1 MGQAMN
7 RRSSSTSNSKRNIVF
22 LLKLVAAICLLAGYI
37 YHVLPQYENGYNAS
51 LIDKVERLESI
62 DEPKIVLLGHSSLTF
77 GIDSERIEE
86 AFGMPV
92 VNMGL
97 HGGNGNAFH
106 EEMAKYN
113 VAQGDIYIIC
123 HSDYDDDNVIQ
134 DAMTAWSSI
143 ENHLNLWKILRVN
156 DIGTMAKAFP
166 IYLKH
171 CLGYHSAGTGNQ
183 DPGGLYARSAFNEYG
198 DVALLRE
205 GNQYTFEGE
214 VVPPGIGD
222 AAVDRINEL
231 NGYLTKRG
239 ATLLVAGY
247 PIGNG
252 NVTAEAAEFEA
263 FQEQLADRLDCPVI
277 SNYADYMFDYRYFY
291 DTNLH
296 LNTEGVA
303 LRTGQLISDIK
314 RWKSTGTD
322 ADMDMDEYTDIIAD
336 DNLPHIDYM
345 NQYLDALG
353 KARDRY
359 TIIISA
365 GDGASAAMSE
375 ELRKGFQ
382 AIGLSADWPRRDGD
396 GYVAVVEQGQLIAEE
411 FGDEELEVSG
421 TFDSGSMAYSITIGQ
436 RNQGG
441 GSSILLNGQEYSR
454 HAEGLNFVVYSN
466 ETHRILDEVVFY
478 TCSPESKAMR

>member
-7 RRSSSTSNSKRNIVF
+7 RRSSSTSNSKRNMAF
-22 LLKLVAAICLLAGYI
+22 LLKLVAALCLLAGYI

-62 DEPKIVLLGHSSLTF
+62 DGPKIVLLGHSSLAF

-113 VAQGDIYIIC
+113 VEQGDIYIIC

-231 NGYLTKRG
+231 NGYLARRG

-382 AIGLSADWPRRDGD
+382 AIGLSADWPHRAGD

>member
-62 DEPKIVLLGHSSLTF
+62 DEPKIVLLGHSSLAF

-113 VAQGDIYIIC
+113 VEQGDIYIIC

-382 AIGLSADWPRRDGD
+382 AIGLSADWPHRDGD

>member
-62 DEPKIVLLGHSSLTF
+62 DEPKIVLLGHSSLAF

-156 DIGTMAKAFP
+156 DIGTMAKSFP

-231 NGYLTKRG
+231 NGYLARRG

-277 SNYADYMFDYRYFY
+277 SNYVDYMFDYRYFY

-322 ADMDMDEYTDIIAD
+322 ADMDMDEYADIIAD

-345 NQYLDALG
+345 DQYLDALG

-382 AIGLSADWPRRDGD
+382 AIGLSADWPHRDGD

>member
-22 LLKLVAAICLLAGYI
+22 LLKLVAALCLLAGYI

-62 DEPKIVLLGHSSLTF
+62 DEPKIVLLGHSSLAF

-231 NGYLTKRG
+231 NGYLARRG

-322 ADMDMDEYTDIIAD
+322 ADMDMDEYADIIAD

-345 NQYLDALG
+345 DQYLDALG

-365 GDGASAAMSE
+365 RDGASAAMSE
-375 ELRKGFQ
+375 ELRKDFQ
-382 AIGLSADWPRRDGD
+382 AMGLSADWPRRAGD

>member
-1 MGQAMN
+1 MN
-7 RRSSSTSNSKRNIVF
+7 RRSSSTSNSKRNMAF
-22 LLKLVAAICLLAGYI
+22 LLKLVAALCLLAGYI
-37 YHVLPQYENGYNAS
+37 YHVLPQYENSYNAS

-62 DEPKIVLLGHSSLTF
+62 DGPKIVLLGHSSLAF

-113 VAQGDIYIIC
+113 VEQGDIYIIC

>member
-62 DEPKIVLLGHSSLTF
+62 DGPKIVLLGHSSLTF

-156 DIGTMAKAFP
+156 DIGTMAKSFP

-322 ADMDMDEYTDIIAD
+322 ADMDMDEYADIIAD

-345 NQYLDALG
+345 DQYLDALG

-365 GDGASAAMSE
+365 RDGASAAMSE
-375 ELRKGFQ
+375 ELRKDFQ
-382 AIGLSADWPRRDGD
+382 AMGLSADWPRRAGD

>member
-7 RRSSSTSNSKRNIVF
+7 RRSSSTSNSKRNMVF
-22 LLKLVAAICLLAGYI
+22 LLKLVAALCLLAGYI

-62 DEPKIVLLGHSSLTF
+62 DGPKIVLLGHSSLAF

-231 NGYLTKRG
+231 NGYLTKLG

>member
-7 RRSSSTSNSKRNIVF
+7 RRSSSTSNSKRNMAF
-22 LLKLVAAICLLAGYI
+22 LLKLVAALCLLAGYI

-62 DEPKIVLLGHSSLTF
+62 DGPKIVLLGHSSLTF

-113 VAQGDIYIIC
+113 VEQGDIYIIC

-345 NQYLDALG
+345 DQYLDALG

>member
-62 DEPKIVLLGHSSLTF
+62 DEPKIVLLGHSSLAF

-314 RWKSTGTD
+314 RWKSTGID
-322 ADMDMDEYTDIIAD
+322 ADMDMDEYADIIAD

-345 NQYLDALG
+345 DQYLDALG

-365 GDGASAAMSE
+365 RDGASAAMSE
-375 ELRKGFQ
+375 ELRKDFQ
-382 AIGLSADWPRRDGD
+382 AMGLSADWPRRAGD

>member
-7 RRSSSTSNSKRNIVF
+7 RRSSSTSNSKRNMAF
-22 LLKLVAAICLLAGYI
+22 LLKLVAALCLLAGYI

-62 DEPKIVLLGHSSLTF
+62 DGPKIVLLGHSSLTF

-322 ADMDMDEYTDIIAD
+322 ADMDMDEYADIIAD

-345 NQYLDALG
+345 DQYLDALG

-365 GDGASAAMSE
+365 RDGASAAMSE
-375 ELRKGFQ
+375 ELRKDFQ
-382 AIGLSADWPRRDGD
+382 AMGLSADWPRRAGD

>member
-1 MGQAMN
+1 MN

-62 DEPKIVLLGHSSLTF
+62 DEPKIVLLGHSSLAF

-322 ADMDMDEYTDIIAD
+322 ADMDMDEYADIIAD

-345 NQYLDALG
+345 DQYLDALG

-365 GDGASAAMSE
+365 RDGASAAMSE
-375 ELRKGFQ
+375 ELRKDFQ
-382 AIGLSADWPRRDGD
+382 AMGLSADWPRRAGD

>member
-7 RRSSSTSNSKRNIVF
+7 RRSSSTSNSKRNMVF
-22 LLKLVAAICLLAGYI
+22 LLKLVAALCLLAGYI

-62 DEPKIVLLGHSSLTF
+62 DGPKIVLLGHSSLAF

>member
-22 LLKLVAAICLLAGYI
+22 LLKLVAALCLLAGYI

-62 DEPKIVLLGHSSLTF
+62 DGPKIVLLGHSSLAF

-113 VAQGDIYIIC
+113 VEQGDIYIIC

-231 NGYLTKRG
+231 NGYLARRG

-322 ADMDMDEYTDIIAD
+322 ADMDMDEYADIIAD

-345 NQYLDALG
+345 DQYLDALG

-365 GDGASAAMSE
+365 RDGASAAMSE
-375 ELRKGFQ
+375 ELRKDFQ
-382 AIGLSADWPRRDGD
+382 AMGLSADWPRRAGD

>member
-7 RRSSSTSNSKRNIVF
+7 RRSSSTSNSKRNMVF
-22 LLKLVAAICLLAGYI
+22 LLKLVAALCLLAGYI

-62 DEPKIVLLGHSSLTF
+62 DGPKIVLLGHSSLTF

-322 ADMDMDEYTDIIAD
+322 ADMDMDEYADIIAD

-345 NQYLDALG
+345 DQYLDALG

-365 GDGASAAMSE
+365 RDGASAAMSE
-375 ELRKGFQ
+375 ELRKDFQ
-382 AIGLSADWPRRDGD
+382 AMGLSADWPRRAGD

>member
-62 DEPKIVLLGHSSLTF
+62 DEPKIVLLGHSSLAF

-322 ADMDMDEYTDIIAD
+322 ADMDMDEYADIIAD

-345 NQYLDALG
+345 DQYLDALG

-365 GDGASAAMSE
+365 RDGASAAMSE
-375 ELRKGFQ
+375 ELRKDFQ
-382 AIGLSADWPRRDGD
+382 AMGLSADWPRRAGD

>member
-62 DEPKIVLLGHSSLTF
+62 DGPKIVLLGHSSLAF

-231 NGYLTKRG
+231 NGYLARRG

-382 AIGLSADWPRRDGD
+382 AIGLSADWPHRDGD

>member
-7 RRSSSTSNSKRNIVF
+7 RRSSSTSNSKRNMAF
-22 LLKLVAAICLLAGYI
+22 LLKLVAALCLLAGYI

-62 DEPKIVLLGHSSLTF
+62 DGPKIVLLGHSSLAF

-382 AIGLSADWPRRDGD
+382 AIGLSADWPHRDGD

>member
-62 DEPKIVLLGHSSLTF
+62 DEPKIVLLGHSSLAF

-231 NGYLTKRG
+231 NGYLARRG

-277 SNYADYMFDYRYFY
+277 SNYVDYMFDYRYFY

-322 ADMDMDEYTDIIAD
+322 ADMDMDEYADIIAD

-345 NQYLDALG
+345 DQYLDALG

-365 GDGASAAMSE
+365 RDGASAAMSE
-375 ELRKGFQ
+375 ELRKDFQ
-382 AIGLSADWPRRDGD
+382 AMGLSADWPRRAGD

>member
-62 DEPKIVLLGHSSLTF
+62 DEPKIVLLGHSSLAF

-231 NGYLTKRG
+231 NGYLARRG

-322 ADMDMDEYTDIIAD
+322 ADMDMDEYADIIAD

-345 NQYLDALG
+345 DQYLDALG

-382 AIGLSADWPRRDGD
+382 AIGLSADWPHRDGD

>member
-22 LLKLVAAICLLAGYI
+22 LLKLVAALCLLAGYI

-62 DEPKIVLLGHSSLTF
+62 DGPKIVLLGHSSLTF

-322 ADMDMDEYTDIIAD
+322 ADMDMDEYADIIAD

-345 NQYLDALG
+345 DQYLDALG

-365 GDGASAAMSE
+365 RDGASAAMSE
-375 ELRKGFQ
+375 ELRKDFQ
-382 AIGLSADWPRRDGD
+382 AMGLSADWPRRAGD

>member
-62 DEPKIVLLGHSSLTF
+62 DGPKIVLLGHSSLTF

-263 FQEQLADRLDCPVI
+263 FQEQLADRLVCPVI

-322 ADMDMDEYTDIIAD
+322 ADMDMDEYADIIAD

-345 NQYLDALG
+345 DQYLDALG

-365 GDGASAAMSE
+365 RDGASAAMSE
-375 ELRKGFQ
+375 ELRKDFQ
-382 AIGLSADWPRRDGD
+382 AMGLSADWPRRAGD

>member
-62 DEPKIVLLGHSSLTF
+62 DEPKIVLLGHSSLAF

-231 NGYLTKRG
+231 NGYLARRG

>member
-62 DEPKIVLLGHSSLTF
+62 DGPKIVLLGHSSLAF

-382 AIGLSADWPRRDGD
+382 AIGLSADWPHRDGD
-396 GYVAVVEQGQLIAEE
+396 GYGAVVEQGQLIAEE

-466 ETHRILDEVVFY
+466 ETHRILDEVAFY

>member
-1 MGQAMN
+1 M
-7 RRSSSTSNSKRNIVF
+7 
-22 LLKLVAAICLLAGYI
+22 
-37 YHVLPQYENGYNAS
+37 
-51 LIDKVERLESI
+51 
-62 DEPKIVLLGHSSLTF
+62 
-77 GIDSERIEE
+77 
-86 AFGMPV
+86 
-92 VNMGL
+92 
-97 HGGNGNAFH
+97 
-106 EEMAKYN
+106 
-113 VAQGDIYIIC
+113 
-123 HSDYDDDNVIQ
+123 
-134 DAMTAWSSI
+134 
-143 ENHLNLWKILRVN
+143 
-156 DIGTMAKAFP
+156 
-166 IYLKH
+166 
-171 CLGYHSAGTGNQ
+171 
-183 DPGGLYARSAFNEYG
+183 
-198 DVALLRE
+198 ALLRE

-263 FQEQLADRLDCPVI
+263 FQEQLADRLVCPVI

-322 ADMDMDEYTDIIAD
+322 ADMDMDEYADIIAD

-345 NQYLDALG
+345 DQYLDALG

-365 GDGASAAMSE
+365 RDGASAAMSE
-375 ELRKGFQ
+375 ELRKDFQ
-382 AIGLSADWPRRDGD
+382 AMGLSADWPRRAGD

>member
-62 DEPKIVLLGHSSLTF
+62 DEPKIVLLGHSSLAF

-113 VAQGDIYIIC
+113 VEQGDIYIIC

-231 NGYLTKRG
+231 NGYLARRG

-322 ADMDMDEYTDIIAD
+322 ADMDEYADIIAD

-382 AIGLSADWPRRDGD
+382 AIGLSADWPHRDGD

>member
-22 LLKLVAAICLLAGYI
+22 LLKLVAALCLLAGYI

-62 DEPKIVLLGHSSLTF
+62 DEPKIVLLGHSSLAF

-156 DIGTMAKAFP
+156 DIGTMAKSFP

-231 NGYLTKRG
+231 NGYLARRG

-322 ADMDMDEYTDIIAD
+322 ADMDMDEYADIIAD

-345 NQYLDALG
+345 DQYLDALG

-365 GDGASAAMSE
+365 RDGASAAMSE
-375 ELRKGFQ
+375 ELRKDFQ
-382 AIGLSADWPRRDGD
+382 AMGLSADWPRRAGD

>member
-7 RRSSSTSNSKRNIVF
+7 RRSSSTSNSKRNMVF
-22 LLKLVAAICLLAGYI
+22 LLKLVAALCLLAGYI
-37 YHVLPQYENGYNAS
+37 YYVLPQYENGYNAS

-62 DEPKIVLLGHSSLTF
+62 DGPKIVLLGHSSLAF

-382 AIGLSADWPRRDGD
+382 AIGLSADWPHRDGD

-466 ETHRILDEVVFY
+466 ETHRILDEVAFY

>member
-7 RRSSSTSNSKRNIVF
+7 RRSSSTSNSKKNIVF

-62 DEPKIVLLGHSSLTF
+62 DGPKIVLLGHSSLAF

-322 ADMDMDEYTDIIAD
+322 ADMDMDEYADIIAD

-382 AIGLSADWPRRDGD
+382 AIGLSADWPHRDGD

-466 ETHRILDEVVFY
+466 ETHRILDEVAFY

>member
-7 RRSSSTSNSKRNIVF
+7 RRSSSTSNSKRNMAF
-22 LLKLVAAICLLAGYI
+22 LLKLVAALCLLAGYI

-62 DEPKIVLLGHSSLTF
+62 DGPKIVLLGHSSLAF

-113 VAQGDIYIIC
+113 VEQGDIYIIC

-396 GYVAVVEQGQLIAEE
+396 GYVAVVEQGQLIAEA

>member
-7 RRSSSTSNSKRNIVF
+7 RRSSSTSNSKRNMAF
-22 LLKLVAAICLLAGYI
+22 LLKLVAALCLLAGYI

-62 DEPKIVLLGHSSLTF
+62 DGPKIVLLGHSSLTF

-113 VAQGDIYIIC
+113 VEQGDIYIIC

-322 ADMDMDEYTDIIAD
+322 ADMDMDEYADIIAD

-345 NQYLDALG
+345 DQYLDALG